1 MKTTYNGN
9 GCIPNKVLVAY
20 LKGELSSKEAHM
32 VERHVADCP
41 MCADELEG
49 LSLLANP
56 EQIHTIENK
65 LNKQIDKRLASPF
78 IHRAN
83 RTTWLRIAATLLL
96 FVGVS
101 SLVVWVSITNNRND
115 MFAEGM
121 YNNDELVAL
130 SHDPVTML
138 PRLRDLGPD
147 TTMYSS
153 KMLKSIQSKE
163 QGLIPTNQPRDTRP
177 RLQTKMA
184 DEQYRVMSDATPT
197 YEEEEAV
204 ESISAMPQSYEAT
217 SVKRK
222 GRAASTSDSTPYFA
236 KSYYQN
242 GDYAKALSLFE
253 SLPQSESSDSVSI
266 YMATCYF
273 NLSDY
278 TNAMAH
284 ALPYVSSSTD
294 PNYYKAFGI
303 VVKSLAN
310 QDRTVE
316 AEGYIERYELEG
328 KIPQS
333 IAASLKN
340 YVDEVRRKRVGMNE
354 E

>member
-9 GCIPNKVLVAY
+9 GCIPNQVLVAY

-197 YEEEEAV
+197 YEEEEAE

-217 SVKRK
+217 SAKRK

-253 SLPQSESSDSVSI
+253 SLPQSENSDSVSI

>member
-9 GCIPNKVLVAY
+9 GCIPNQVLVAY

-56 EQIHTIENK
+56 AQIHTIENK

-83 RTTWLRIAATLLL
+83 LTTWLRIAATLLL

-197 YEEEEAV
+197 FNAEAS
-204 ESISAMPQSYEAT
+204 ESAGAMPLSQAQVHS
-217 SVKRK
+217 K
-222 GRAASTSDSTPYFA
+222 RAAGVAKTSDSTPYFA

-328 KIPQS
+328 KISQS

>member
-9 GCIPNKVLVAY
+9 GCIPNQVLVAY
-20 LKGELSSKEAHM
+20 LKGELSSKEAHL

-96 FVGVS
+96 FIGVS

-147 TTMYSS
+147 TTMHST

-197 YEEEEAV
+197 FNAEAS
-204 ESISAMPQSYEAT
+204 ESAGAMPLSQAQVHS
-217 SVKRK
+217 K
-222 GRAASTSDSTPYFA
+222 RAAGVAKTSDSTPYFA

-253 SLPQSESSDSVSI
+253 SLPQSENSDSVSI

>member
-1 MKTTYNGN
+1 M
-9 GCIPNKVLVAY
+9 P
-20 LKGELSSKEAHM
+20 LSQAQVHSK
-32 VERHVADCP
+32 
-41 MCADELEG
+41 
-49 LSLLANP
+49 
-56 EQIHTIENK
+56 
-65 LNKQIDKRLASPF
+65 
-78 IHRAN
+78 
-83 RTTWLRIAATLLL
+83 
-96 FVGVS
+96 
-101 SLVVWVSITNNRND
+101 
-115 MFAEGM
+115 
-121 YNNDELVAL
+121 
-130 SHDPVTML
+130 
-138 PRLRDLGPD
+138 
-147 TTMYSS
+147 
-153 KMLKSIQSKE
+153 
-163 QGLIPTNQPRDTRP
+163 
-177 RLQTKMA
+177 
-184 DEQYRVMSDATPT
+184 
-197 YEEEEAV
+197 
-204 ESISAMPQSYEAT
+204 
-217 SVKRK
+217 
-222 GRAASTSDSTPYFA
+222 RAAGVAKTSDSTPYFA

-328 KIPQS
+328 KISQS

>member
-56 EQIHTIENK
+56 EQINTIENK

-147 TTMYSS
+147 TTMHSS

-163 QGLIPTNQPRDTRP
+163 QGLIPTNQPRYTRP

-197 YEEEEAV
+197 FNAEAS
-204 ESISAMPQSYEAT
+204 ESAGAMPLSQAQVHS
-217 SVKRK
+217 K
-222 GRAASTSDSTPYFA
+222 RAAGVAKTSDSTPYFA

-328 KIPQS
+328 KISQS

>member
-9 GCIPNKVLVAY
+9 GCIPNQVLVAY

-32 VERHVADCP
+32 VERHMADCP

-78 IHRAN
+78 IHRAS

-197 YEEEEAV
+197 FNAEAS
-204 ESISAMPQSYEAT
+204 ESAGAMPLSQAQVHS
-217 SVKRK
+217 K
-222 GRAASTSDSTPYFA
+222 RAAGVAKTSDSTPYFA

-253 SLPQSESSDSVSI
+253 SLPQSENSDSVSI

-340 YVDEVRRKRVGMNE
+340 YVDEVRRKRVGMSE

>member
-9 GCIPNKVLVAY
+9 GCIPNQVLVAY
-20 LKGELSSKEAHM
+20 LKGELNSKEAHM
-32 VERHVADCP
+32 VERHVANCP
-41 MCADELEG
+41 MCTDELEG

-56 EQIHTIENK
+56 EQIHAIENK

-83 RTTWLRIAATLLL
+83 RTPWLRIAATLLL

-101 SLVVWVSITNNRND
+101 SLVVWVSINNNRND

-147 TTMYSS
+147 TTMHST

-163 QGLIPTNQPRDTRP
+163 QGLIPTNQPHDTRP

-197 YEEEEAV
+197 FNAEAS
-204 ESISAMPQSYEAT
+204 ESAGAMPLSQAQVHS
-217 SVKRK
+217 K
-222 GRAASTSDSTPYFA
+222 RAAGVAKTSDSTPYFA

>member
-9 GCIPNKVLVAY
+9 RCIPNQVLVAY

-49 LSLLANP
+49 LSLLTNP
-56 EQIHTIENK
+56 AQIHAIESN

-101 SLVVWVSITNNRND
+101 SLVVWVSINNNRND
-115 MFAEGM
+115 MFAESM

-147 TTMYSS
+147 TTMHST
-153 KMLKSIQSKE
+153 KMPKSIQSKE
-163 QGLIPTNQPRDTRP
+163 QGLMPTNQPHDTRP
-177 RLQTKMA
+177 RLQTKMS

-197 YEEEEAV
+197 FNAEAS
-204 ESISAMPQSYEAT
+204 ESAGAMPLSQAQVHS
-217 SVKRK
+217 K
-222 GRAASTSDSTPYFA
+222 RAAGVAKTSDSTPYFA

-253 SLPQSESSDSVSI
+253 SLPQSESSDSVGI

>member
-9 GCIPNKVLVAY
+9 GCIPNQVLVAY

-56 EQIHTIENK
+56 EQIHTIEKK

-101 SLVVWVSITNNRND
+101 SLVLWVSITNNRND

-204 ESISAMPQSYEAT
+204 ESISAMQQSYETT
-217 SVKRK
+217 SAKRK

-253 SLPQSESSDSVSI
+253 SLPQSENSDSVSI